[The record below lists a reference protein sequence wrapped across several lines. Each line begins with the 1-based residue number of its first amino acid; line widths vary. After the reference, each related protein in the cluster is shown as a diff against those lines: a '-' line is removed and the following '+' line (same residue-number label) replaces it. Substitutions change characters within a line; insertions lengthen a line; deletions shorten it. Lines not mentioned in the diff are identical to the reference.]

1 MRLDSSASVAALALL
16 LSFAPA
22 CAKKGAEQKAKPA
35 ETAATAEPTP
45 SVKFAKVNE
54 RKLSPTLELT
64 GTLAADETSEVA
76 AATAGIVTKVEIDVG
91 TRVKKGDV
99 LVQLD
104 SRDPALR
111 AQAADASAAQAMAKL
126 GVKSGQ
132 KFDANN
138 VAEVRAAKES
148 MDLAVS
154 EADRT
159 KKLYEGG
166 SIAASQWDQA
176 RSRAEQARAQYEAA
190 LNGAMQGWSGLAAA
204 QSQAN
209 LARKSVADTSIRAP
223 FDGAVAERR
232 ASVGEFA
239 PMGKVVAVVVRDET
253 LRLRI
258 DVPETDASK
267 VTEGKEVTLTVA
279 AHPGKTFK
287 GIVKRVGAS
296 LKAQSRTLPIEAE
309 VANADGLLKPGY
321 FARAYVEL
329 GEGGTNALF
338 VPRAAV
344 GSSGSASRI
353 FVRSG
358 NRVVERIVTLGRE
371 IDGEI
376 EVRGSNIG
384 PNDEV
389 AIERVDLLH
398 DGVDVTVAPTSGAK

>member
-1 MRLDSSASVAALALL
+1 MMRLDQSAYVAALALL
-16 LSFAPA
+16 LSFTPS
-22 CAKKGAEQKAKPA
+22 CARKSAEQKAKPA
-35 ETAATAEPTP
+35 ESATAEPAP
-45 SVKFAKVNE
+45 AVKFAKVTE

-76 AATAGIVTKVEIDVG
+76 AATSGIVTKVVIDVG
-91 TRVKKGDV
+91 TRVKKGDI

-104 SRDPALR
+104 SSDPALR
-111 AQAADASAAQAMAKL
+111 AQAADASAAQALAKL
-126 GVKSGQ
+126 GVKKGE
-132 KFDANN
+132 KFDPNN

-166 SIAASQWDQA
+166 SVAASQWDQA

-190 LNGAMQGWSGLAAA
+190 LNGAAQGWAGLAAA

-232 ASVGEFA
+232 ATVGEFA
-239 PMGKVVAVVVRDET
+239 PMGKVIAVVVRDET

-267 VTEGKEVTLTVA
+267 VTIGKEVTLTVS

-287 GIVKRVGAS
+287 GLVKRVGAS

-309 VANADGLLKPGY
+309 VANGDGLLKPGY

-329 GEGGTNALF
+329 GETETNALF
-338 VPRAAV
+338 VPRAAI
-344 GSSGSASRI
+344 GSSGSANRV

-371 IDGEI
+371 IDGEVEI
-376 EVRGSNIG
+376 RGNVL
-384 PNDEV
+384 PTDEV
-389 AIERVDLLH
+389 ATERVDLLQ
-398 DGVDVTVAPTSGAK
+398 DGVDVNVAPASGAK